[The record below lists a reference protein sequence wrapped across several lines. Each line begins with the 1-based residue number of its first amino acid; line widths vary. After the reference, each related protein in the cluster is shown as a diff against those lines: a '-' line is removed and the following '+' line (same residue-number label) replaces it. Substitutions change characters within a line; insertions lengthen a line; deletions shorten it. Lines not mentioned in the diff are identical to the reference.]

1 MAVRLPM
8 SGFLKTWQE
17 KHGQTDEQL
26 ATYIGTTVGRLQ
38 ALATEKV
45 RPAVG
50 SGPVGCSADDI
61 RRIAT
66 QHGANFRQLV
76 NVMTSVMN
84 VEPAVRA

>member
-17 KHGQTDEQL
+17 KYGQTDDQL
-26 ATYIGTTVGRLQ
+26 AAYIGTTVSRLQ